1 MKDTCLCCGKTGTLD
16 IRYFWNQRQNTYE
29 MEYHCSTLEGGCDFY
44 RILPM
49 MANRSDVWHDE
60 EEEE

>member
-1 MKDTCLCCGKTGTLD
+1 
-16 IRYFWNQRQNTYE
+16 